1 MADDHYKTLG
11 VSKSASPDEI
21 KKAFRKLAQKHHP
34 DKPTGNEA
42 KFKELNEAYSV
53 LSDPKKRAQYDQFG
67 PGFSGGPQG
76 GGANAG
82 GFGGFDFSGFSQN
95 FSQGGVEFD
104 LNDLFGSIFNGGH
117 QRVRKG
123 ADIVMDISIDF
134 KASILGE
141 AKKITVNR
149 MSGDK
154 EEISFNV
161 PPGIDDGETLRLTEK
176 GEPSK
181 DNGGRPGNLYVRVHV
196 QPHANLRKE
205 GIHLVTNLKLKLSD
219 ALLGTTYE
227 VDTLEEKMTIK
238 IPKGITHGEVLRI
251 KGKGVPVGGRSVG
264 DLLIQVFIDIPQN
277 LSKKAK
283 EAIETLRTEGY

>member
-1 MADDHYKTLG
+1 MAANNYYKTLG
-11 VSKSASPDEI
+11 VDKTASQDEI
-21 KKAFRKLAQKHHP
+21 KKAFRKLAQQHHP

-42 KFKELNEAYSV
+42 KFKELNEAYTV

-67 PGFSGGPQG
+67 SGFSGAQG
-76 GGANAG
+76 GGAG
-82 GFGGFDFSGFSQN
+82 GFGGFDFSGFAQN
-95 FSQGGVEFD
+95 YSQGGVEFD
-104 LNDLFGSIFNGGH
+104 LNDLFGSIFNGGF

-123 ADIVMDISIDF
+123 ADIVMDITIDF

-141 AKKITVNR
+141 ARKITVNR
-149 MSGDK
+149 VSGDK

-161 PPGIDDGETLRLTEK
+161 PPGIDDGETLRIAEK

-181 DNGGRPGNLYVRVHV
+181 DKGGRPGNLYVRVHV
-196 QPHANLRKE
+196 RPHESLRKE

-219 ALLGTTYE
+219 AILGTTYE

-277 LSKKAK
+277 LSKRAK

>member
-11 VSKSASPDEI
+11 VNKNASQDEI
-21 KKAFRKLAQKHHP
+21 KKAFRKLAQQHHP

-42 KFKELNEAYSV
+42 KFKELNEAYTT

-67 PGFSGGPQG
+67 SGFSGAQG
-76 GGANAG
+76 GGAQ
-82 GFGGFDFSGFSQN
+82 GFGGFDFSGFSQG

-104 LNDLFGSIFNGGH
+104 LNDLFGSIFNGGR
-117 QRVRKG
+117 QRVQKG
-123 ADIVMDISIDF
+123 ADIVMDITIDF

-141 AKKITVNR
+141 TKKVTVNR
-149 MSGDK
+149 VNGGK

-181 DNGGRPGNLYVRVHV
+181 DERGRPGNLYIRIHV
-196 QPHANLRKE
+196 QPHATLRKE

-219 ALLGTTYE
+219 ALLGTNYE